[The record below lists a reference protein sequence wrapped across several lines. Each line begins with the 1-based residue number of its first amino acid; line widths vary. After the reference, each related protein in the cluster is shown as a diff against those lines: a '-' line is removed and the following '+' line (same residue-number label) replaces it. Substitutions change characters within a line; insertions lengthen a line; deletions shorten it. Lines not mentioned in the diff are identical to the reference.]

1 MIHSKIKL
9 EGISTV
15 LATGKGFFYLLLEY
29 IIIIIKML
37 QSLSLRFLFSAVLA
51 DTFLRRTLEKDGSSS
66 DIFYSLKEKN
76 VIQRHLNVAF

>member
-1 MIHSKIKL
+1 MTHSKIKL

-29 IIIIIKML
+29 IIIIKML

>member
-1 MIHSKIKL
+1 MTHSKIKL

-29 IIIIIKML
+29 IIIIKML

-66 DIFYSLKEKN
+66 DISYSLKEKN

>member
-29 IIIIIKML
+29 IIIIKML